1 MKQGLQGLNP
11 MVICGKCHGTGRLTY
26 SDGELMSCDLG
37 ECPACYGTGS
47 HNPNYIDD
55 EEDDLDYW

>member
-1 MKQGLQGLNP
+1 MIQELDSRL
-11 MVICGKCHGTGRLTY
+11 ICSKCYGTGRLEY

-47 HNPNYIDD
+47 HNPNYKDD
-55 EEDDLDYW
+55 EEDEFYY